1 MKKNDVL
8 STLGAIVLVALFL
21 GFLWLIGHYPLIAI
35 GGCIGFL
42 LWNLYRMLKEL
53 LKSILDNVDG
63 EGK

>member
-8 STLGAIVLVALFL
+8 STLGAIGLVALFL
-21 GFLWLIGHYPLIAI
+21 GVLWLIGQYPLVVV
-35 GGCIGFL
+35 GGCVVFL